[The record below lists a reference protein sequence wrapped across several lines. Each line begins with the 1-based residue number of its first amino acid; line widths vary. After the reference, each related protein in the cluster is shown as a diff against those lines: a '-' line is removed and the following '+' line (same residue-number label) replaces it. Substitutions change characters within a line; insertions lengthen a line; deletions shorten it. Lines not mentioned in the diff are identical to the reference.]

1 MLKVKNLTRKYK
13 NGSSFINAVD
23 DITTNFQVG
32 DFVFVLGQSGSGKS
46 TLLNILCGLDTEI
59 EGSVEIDGI
68 DTSNFSK
75 KEWAIYRNHYVGF
88 VFQEYNLIEHLKVWE
103 NVALP
108 LQFQGIGKSEAKI
121 KAIEELDRVGLKK
134 FAEKKPDQLSGGQA
148 QRVAIARALVT
159 NPKVIMAD
167 EPTGALDT
175 ELGKKIIG
183 YLRKVSQD
191 RIVVVVTHDEDLAS
205 EFASR
210 TVRLADGKIIDDT
223 GNLETH
229 EKETKKLSFDRPKMK
244 FSMMMKFARNN
255 IFSRMFRSLATSSIV
270 SIGYISIFLLTF
282 MIMGIN
288 SSISDTI
295 GMFLPEDQYQIY
307 TVDNTEINPT
317 DLFEISNMSIVE
329 NARYNVSER
338 VTFESRFGV
347 DVNVSLTPVP
357 YDQALLT
364 QDATLYGRLPQ
375 NETEILINVN
385 TAAQIR
391 GISQVDEDSFDY
403 IFDLVKNSTL
413 DLEYKN
419 YSEFELESTENLG
432 SYKIVGMVASTLMMD
447 SVIYIDYEELL
458 IMSEQIHDEV
468 NYREIALLY
477 LSTENEDDIEAFTVL
492 LRDDYN
498 IVVENFFSAITST
511 IENFM
516 YNALKIFI
524 GIAAISLV
532 VSGILIGLVIYT
544 SIIERI
550 KEIGILTA
558 IGAKQTNIVGIFL
571 AESAMIGLLS
581 SGIATLF
588 ALLLTRIINGL
599 FSSFIEKPLS
609 LLSSGLFDMTLL
621 TPKIWVIG
629 LVILFSVL
637 YSMIA
642 GLIPSLKASRL
653 NAIKALRR
661 E

>member
-108 LQFQGIGKSEAKI
+108 LQFQGIAKNEAKK

-229 EKETKKLSFDRPKMK
+229 EKEQKELSFDRPKMK
-244 FSMMMKFARNN
+244 FSMMMKFAKNN

-307 TVDNTEINPT
+307 TVDNTEVDPS
-317 DLFEISNMSIVE
+317 DLLEISNMDIVD
-329 NARYNVSER
+329 NARYNVAET

-347 DVNVSLTPVP
+347 DVSVSLTPVP

-375 NETEILINVN
+375 DETEILINVN
-385 TAAQIR
+385 TAAQMR
-391 GISQVDEDSFDY
+391 GISQIDEDSFDY
-403 IFDLVKNSTL
+403 IFDLVKNSSL

-419 YSEFELESTENLG
+419 YSEFELESIETLG
-432 SYKIVGMVASTLMMD
+432 TYKIVGMVASTLMMD
-447 SVIYIDYEELL
+447 SVVYIDYDKLL
-458 IMSEQIHDEV
+458 SLSEQIHDEV

-558 IGAKQTNIVGIFL
+558 IGAKQTNIIGIFL

-629 LVILFSVL
+629 VVILFSVL